1 MSGGCYDYG
10 FRKIYDLAD
19 SILATTPLRK
29 AFKTLLSK
37 VAKACHDIEWV
48 DAGDCETGFENE
60 AIRDCFSSDVN
71 TAVLSELLADVK
83 AISEELS
90 TVIRE
95 IENK

>member
-19 SILATTPLRK
+19 SIPATTPLRK
-29 AFKTLLSK
+29 AFKTHLSK

-48 DAGDCETGFENE
+48 DSGDYGTGFENE
-60 AIRDCFSSDVN
+60 SIRDCFSSDVN
-71 TAVLSELLADVK
+71 TAVLSELLADAK
-83 AISEELS
+83 AILEELS